1 MATVYLA
8 TDVRHEREVAVKV
21 LRSDLSASIGAE
33 RFLQEIRIAARL
45 GHPHILPLH
54 DSGEAGGLLYYVMP
68 FVRGESL
75 RERLARE
82 GELPVPDAVRIMRD
96 VADALAHAHEHGVVH
111 RDIKPENILL
121 SGRHALVADFGI
133 AKAVSAART
142 GAPEVRDGTLTSI
155 GQSLGTPAYMAPE
168 QAAADPHVDHR
179 ADIYA
184 LGVVGYEMVAGE
196 PPFTGA
202 SPQQVLASHITETP
216 RPVSARRPVV
226 PPALADALMRCLEKK
241 PADRWQTAGA
251 LLAQLE
257 AVATPTGGS
266 TPTDTRPYAAP
277 RTQARRWPLLV
288 GALLVL
294 ATAGFG
300 AWRAGLFG
308 GDRAGP
314 AVLLRDRTQ
323 LTSIGRVERPA
334 VSPDGRQLAYVAR
347 DCDET
352 GCAYAV
358 ELQDVGGSATR
369 RVFEDA
375 SGIYHIEWSPDRR
388 HLLVTATYAGRWG
401 THLVS
406 LVGGAPRHVSKGGM
420 IEGGGATFLGS
431 DSLLI
436 SDPGLTDSIYWLR
449 VTGLSGLVGDS
460 VRVTGD
466 GMRLASA
473 LAIPGTGRLV
483 TVLVDE
489 GDMEVRLMTRDG
501 QVTDRRRM
509 PYGGVRASEDAL
521 WVATVEGAPTIVRT
535 TLDPSGARFVGA
547 GDSVYAGRFTDFSV
561 TADGAGIV
569 LDEGAYQFSVWALPL
584 SDALAGRFP
593 DSARVHQGSVPVNH
607 QISPDGMRVLLGREP
622 PAGPGAG
629 GIRYSIRP
637 YDGGAE
643 VPIVAD
649 PLLTR
654 AFWEDST
661 TLALSD
667 EVGGKVRLSLLDVRT
682 NARRQVHQTG
692 DRAVW
697 DFEPLHEG
705 WVWIPEGGSRL
716 RIAEGGTARDVAV
729 PASYEMVIQMS
740 GRPDGTLAIMG
751 WNAGTADTIRVNSID
766 LETGAA
772 TPWLAEPVEDALIRM
787 HADGTLLFGRWES
800 RESVVLFHLSAPG
813 TSRRLGPIPRPV
825 SGFSVSDDLNRATVG
840 SREYFGDVWMMRVVR
855 P

>member
-8 TDVRHEREVAVKV
+8 TDLRHEREVAVKV
-21 LRSDLSASIGAE
+21 LRPDLSASIGAE

-54 DSGEAGGLLYYVMP
+54 DSGEAAGLLYYVMP

-82 GELPVPDAVRIMRD
+82 GELPVPDAVRILRD

-121 SGRHALVADFGI
+121 SGRHALVADFGV
-133 AKAVSAART
+133 AKAVSEAT
-142 GAPEVRDGTLTSI
+142 GRSQVTTAGVA
-155 GQSLGTPAYMAPE
+155 LGTPAYMAPE

-196 PPFTGA
+196 PPFTGN

-257 AVATPTGGS
+257 TVQTPTGGS
-266 TPTDTRPYAAP
+266 TPTETRPYAAA
-277 RTQARRWPLLV
+277 RTQPRRWPLVL
-288 GALLVL
+288 GAVLLL
-294 ATAGFG
+294 AAAGFA
-300 AWRAGLFG
+300 AWRTGVLG
-308 GDRAGP
+308 GERDGP

-347 DCDET
+347 DCGAA
-352 GCAYAV
+352 GCSYAV

-388 HLLVTATYAGRWG
+388 HLLVTATYQGRWG

-406 LVGGAPRHVSKGGM
+406 LVGGAPRHVSKGGL

-436 SDPGLTDSIYWLR
+436 SDPGLTDSVYWLR
-449 VTGLSGLVGDS
+449 VTTLSGLVRDS

-466 GMRLASA
+466 GMRLAASLA
-473 LAIPGTGRLV
+473 LPGSGRLV
-483 TVLVDE
+483 AVLAGE

-501 QVTDRRRM
+501 EITDRRRM
-509 PYGGVRASEDAL
+509 PYGGLRASEDAL
-521 WVATVEGAPTIVRT
+521 WLATTAGVPTIVRT
-535 TLDPSGARFVGA
+535 ALDPSGGRFVGT

-561 TADGAGIV
+561 TADGAGVV
-569 LDEGAYQFSVWALPL
+569 LDEGAYQYSVWALPL
-584 SDALAGRFP
+584 ADALAGRFP
-593 DSARVHQGSVPVNH
+593 DSARVHLGSVPVNH
-607 QISPDGMRVLLGREP
+607 QISPDGMRILLGREP
-622 PAGPGAG
+622 PAGPGVR
-629 GIRYSIRP
+629 GIRYSVRSW
-637 YDGGAE
+637 DGGAE
-643 VPIVAD
+643 TPIVAD

-654 AFWEDST
+654 AFWEDGAT
-661 TLALSD
+661 FAVSD
-667 EVGGKVRLSLLDVRT
+667 EVDGKVRLALLDAGT
-682 NARRQVHQTG
+682 NARRSVYQT
-692 DRAVW
+692 DDVAIW
-697 DFEPLHEG
+697 DFEPLHDG
-705 WVWIPEGGSRL
+705 WVWVPEGGSRL
-716 RIAEGGTARDVAV
+716 RIARGGTPRVLAV

-740 GRPDGTLAIMG
+740 GRPDGTLAVMG
-751 WNAGTADTIRVNSID
+751 WNAGTADTIGVNSID

-772 TPWLAEPVEDALIRM
+772 TLWRAEPVEDALIRM
-787 HADGTLLFGRWES
+787 HADGTLLYGRWES
-800 RESVVLFHLSAPG
+800 RESVVLYHLTSPG
-813 TSRRLGPIPRPV
+813 AARLLGAIPRPV
-825 SGFSVSDDLNRATVG
+825 SGLSVSDDLQRATVG
-840 SREYFGDVWMMRVVR
+840 SREYFGDVWMMRVVTR
-855 P
+855 